1 MMMTV
6 EAEGVVSD
14 VVEAVEDAEVM
25 AHQEVDSVAEEE
37 MMVTQ
42 IHSLINFHLYLTR
55 ILYFIRRWRIQ
66 SWRWARRIRRS
77 RWVR

>member
-6 EAEGVVSD
+6 EAEEAVSD

-42 IHSLINFHLYLTR
+42 IHSLINFH
-55 ILYFIRRWRIQ
+55 FI
-66 SWRWARRIRRS
+66 
-77 RWVR
+77 

>member
-25 AHQEVDSVAEEE
+25 AHQEVDSVAVEE
-37 MMVTQ
+37 MMVIQ
-42 IHSLINFHLYLTR
+42 IHSLINFHLTR
-55 ILYFIRRWRIQ
+55 ILCFIRRWRIQ

-77 RWVR
+77 RRVW